1 MKLELVSVSSSSLIL
16 HPSSLLLMLSQVVE
30 LIEEKQKFAI
40 TSHLRPDGDSL
51 GSSLGLYWLLRALD
65 KEVEVIM
72 RDEVPRAYQKLPGT
86 REVRVTPAVDR
97 PFDAVFVIECS
108 DITRP
113 GLIDLERQ
121 FVVNIDHHSTTAL
134 FGDINWIDSTASAV
148 GEMIYN
154 LCKALGVRVTKEI
167 AECVYTALITDT
179 GSFHY
184 SNTSERTFK
193 VASELVRAG
202 VKPAKISQA
211 VFSNYP
217 WSKLELLA
225 EVLTTV
231 KRDASGHV
239 AWLAQTQEMQERAR
253 ATDEDGDGFVNYPM
267 SCGDVEACAF
277 FKETAPG
284 VYRVS
289 LRSKCDVN
297 VARIAERFGGGGHRN
312 AAGCTFHGTCDEAE
326 REVVRLLV
334 EAVENRGN
342 GGVGSAEQRANN
354 GGGSS
359 DTLGEQQ
366 QEILAAA
373 EKRKAE
379 RDAR

>member
-1 MKLELVSVSSSSLIL
+1 MSLTQSSVLSTQYFRIE
-16 HPSSLLLMLSQVVE
+16 MLSQVVE
-30 LIEEKQKFAI
+30 LIESKRRFAI
-40 TSHLRPDGDSL
+40 TSHIRPDGDSL

-65 KEVEVIM
+65 KDAEVIM
-72 RDEVPRAYQKLPGT
+72 RDAVPHAYRKLPGSDA
-86 REVRVTPAVDR
+86 VRVTPRVDR
-97 PFDAVFVIECS
+97 QYDAVFVIECS

-154 LCKALGVRVTKEI
+154 LCKALGVRVTREI

-202 VKPAKISQA
+202 VKPAKVSQA
-211 VFSNYP
+211 VFANYP

-231 KRDASGHV
+231 KRDPSGRV
-239 AWLAQTQEMQERAR
+239 AWLVQTQEMQERAR

-312 AAGCTFHGTCDEAE
+312 AAGCTFQGTCDEAE

-342 GGVGSAEQRANN
+342 GGGSVEQRVNN
-354 GGGSS
+354 GGG
-359 DTLGEQQ
+359 DGGDALGERQ

-379 RDAR
+379 RDARP